1 MARSQRQQRQKRL
14 NVPEASAFA
23 PIVEV
28 SIPIEEFEEVEKSQ
42 EPELSELQKITI
54 EFLGNISESERERMK
69 MLSVILI
76 TET

>member
-42 EPELSELQKITI
+42 EPELQKITI

-69 MLSVILI
+69 MLSVILN